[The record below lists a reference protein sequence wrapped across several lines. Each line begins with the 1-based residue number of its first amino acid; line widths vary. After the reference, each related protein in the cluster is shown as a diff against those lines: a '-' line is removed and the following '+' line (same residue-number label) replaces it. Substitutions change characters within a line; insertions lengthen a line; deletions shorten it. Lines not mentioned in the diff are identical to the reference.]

1 MTTYRWTLL
10 RAGRLL
16 LDGGGMFGLIP
27 RVVWSKTVPTDD
39 KGRIELTH
47 NCLLLES
54 TDRNK
59 PRKVI
64 IEAGTGDK
72 LDPKMAS
79 VFGLDGVTMESALIE
94 AGHDPA
100 SIDAAIVSHLHF
112 DHAGGLT
119 RRVRAGE
126 TPDAVVPPE
135 LRSGDAEAVKLTL
148 PRAEIIVQ
156 RQEWHDAIANNS
168 VMTKTYYRDHLEPL
182 TLPLADGRQRL
193 RLVDS
198 PRPFPAGSHPDRE
211 AAPIGSVET
220 RRTEVLPGIFVFLV
234 PGHTWG
240 QQAMMFTDDQNRTV
254 VFTPDVM
261 PTTWHSGAAY
271 SLAYDVEPYTSMLTK
286 RWLLEEAAANDWL
299 LCLDHEP
306 KTPLVRVRETGKGWG
321 LRPEDGPNG

>member
-27 RVVWSKTVPTDD
+27 RVVWGKTVPTDD
-39 KGRIELTH
+39 KGRIELAH

-54 TDRNK
+54 TNTTR
-59 PRKVI
+59 PLKVI
-64 IEAGTGDK
+64 LECGTGDK
-72 LDPKMAS
+72 LDPKMAE
-79 VFGLDGVTMESALIE
+79 VFGLDGATMESALIA

-100 SIDAAIVSHLHF
+100 SIDAAIVTHLHF

-119 RRVRAGE
+119 RRVRPGE
-126 TPDAVVPPE
+126 TPDAVVPPAH
-135 LRSGDAEAVKLTL
+135 RSGDADAVKLTL

-156 RQEWHDAIANNS
+156 RQEWHDARANNS
-168 VMTKTYYRDHLEPL
+168 VMTRTYFRDHLDPL
-182 TLPLADGRQRL
+182 MLPLPDGRERL

-198 PRPFPAGSHPDRE
+198 PRPYPAGGHPDRSAQPLGS
-211 AAPIGSVET
+211 AAI
-220 RRTEVLPGIFVFLV
+220 RRTEVLPGIFVLLV

-240 QQAMMFTDDQNRTV
+240 QQAMMFTDERNRTV

-261 PTTWHSGAAY
+261 PTVWHSGAAY
-271 SLAYDVEPYTSMLTK
+271 SLAYDVEPYTSMLSR
-286 RWLLEEAAANDWL
+286 RWFLEEAAAADWL

-306 KTPLVRVRETGKGWG
+306 KTPLVRVRDNGKGWWN
-321 LRPEDGPNG
+321 LIPES